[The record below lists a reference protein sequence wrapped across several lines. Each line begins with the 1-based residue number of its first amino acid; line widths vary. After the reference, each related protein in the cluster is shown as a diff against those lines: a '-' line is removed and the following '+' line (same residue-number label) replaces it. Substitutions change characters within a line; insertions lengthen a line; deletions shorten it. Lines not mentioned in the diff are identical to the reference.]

1 MPGTC
6 LARSALL
13 STGHRLHRGRSR
25 SVRAG
30 KWCPYALALLPPST
44 LRRHPADRKH
54 NHLCSPST
62 VGSSPSR
69 LSALTP
75 RSLLQSTLK
84 SLVDLKNFF
93 HCQEC
98 FSATPVLDV
107 LSNAMS
113 WLSRSFCTHPGLI
126 IWRSLGQGGEPSVCM
141 CRQVLHNWCFV
152 PRRRDAAL
160 NVISSRLSV
169 EQLSTDELFFF

>member
-6 LARSALL
+6 LARSAPL
-13 STGHRLHRGRSR
+13 STGHRLHRGRSH
-25 SVRAG
+25 SVRAR

-44 LRRHPADRKH
+44 LRRHPAVRKH
-54 NHLCSPST
+54 NHLWST

-75 RSLLQSTLK
+75 CFLLQSALK

-93 HCQEC
+93 HCQER

-107 LSNAMS
+107 FSNAMS
-113 WLSRSFCTHPGLI
+113 WLSRSFLI
-126 IWRSLGQGGEPSVCM
+126 IWRSLGQAGEPSVCM
-141 CRQVLHNWCFV
+141 CRQVVHNWCFV
-152 PRRRDAAL
+152 QRRRDAGL

-169 EQLSTDELFFF
+169 EQLTMDELFL

>member
-6 LARSALL
+6 LARSVPL

-25 SVRAG
+25 SVHAG
-30 KWCPYALALLPPST
+30 KWSPYALAPLPPST
-44 LRRHPADRKH
+44 LCRHPAGRKH

-75 RSLLQSTLK
+75 CFLLQSTLK
-84 SLVDLKNFF
+84 SLVDLKELLSLPGTFLC
-93 HCQEC
+93 HSGAGC
-98 FSATPVLDV
+98 FLKCHELIVPLVLHV
-107 LSNAMS
+107 
-113 WLSRSFCTHPGLI
+113 SRLI
-126 IWRSLGQGGEPSVCM
+126 IWRSLGQGGKPSVCM
-141 CRQVLHNWCFV
+141 CRQVVHNWCFV
-152 PRRRDAAL
+152 QRRRDAAL

-169 EQLSTDELFFF
+169 EQLTTDELFL

>member
-1 MPGTC
+1 MRPANPLTVFVKTKTKRCCLKAHFFLERTLMPGTC
-6 LARSALL
+6 LARSAPL

-25 SVRAG
+25 SVHAG
-30 KWCPYALALLPPST
+30 KWCPYVLALLPPSI

-54 NHLCSPST
+54 DHLCSPST

-75 RSLLQSTLK
+75 CFLLQSALK

-93 HCQEC
+93 HCQER
-98 FSATPVLDV
+98 FSATLALDV

-113 WLSRSFCTHPGLI
+113 
-126 IWRSLGQGGEPSVCM
+126 
-141 CRQVLHNWCFV
+141 
-152 PRRRDAAL
+152 
-160 NVISSRLSV
+160 
-169 EQLSTDELFFF
+169 

>member
-6 LARSALL
+6 LAQSAPL

-25 SVRAG
+25 SVRVG

-44 LRRHPADRKH
+44 LCRRPACRRH
-54 NHLCSPST
+54 NHLYFPST

-75 RSLLQSTLK
+75 CFLLQSTLK
-84 SLVDLKNFF
+84 SLVDLNNFYL
-93 HCQEC
+93 CQER

-107 LSNAMS
+107 FSNAMS
-113 WLSRSFCTHPGLI
+113 WLSRSFCTHPGWLF
-126 IWRSLGQGGEPSVCM
+126 GGASGREASQVYACADKWFTTSVL
-141 CRQVLHNWCFV
+141 CRDGGML
-152 PRRRDAAL
+152 R
-160 NVISSRLSV
+160 
-169 EQLSTDELFFF
+169 